1 MRIKIYHVLLML
13 CALGVISCV
22 RDEFTGKETGAK
34 EELLLQKAKLWYR
47 ENVEFAKSNASTGV
61 DVTRFTLDWEH
72 KDFMKNQSGNTI
84 ISVPIKSE
92 IPGYKTGVLNFLLTQ
107 EGVSLGVYKVYKES
121 TGSTDMAYYSGTG
134 QLIVK
139 GFYND
144 EKGTFLPDQLGIDV
158 GFRGGGY
165 HDIEEV
171 IIDGPQPQTPI
182 QTPGWEGSNPGNPPG
197 NGFPPYGPGWSS
209 GGGGGNGGNYT
220 VTPCQKT
227 KKIVNDPKLKPK
239 IDSLKIF
246 ALTAIKDE
254 IGYQQDTSGNINPAH
269 VNGEHHVDFMIDQN
283 SVGGIHNH
291 TLTGIHMFSPNDI
304 VSLLSFARVQNY
316 TLPAGSTIDNTGN
329 AFVGMISQSGSYY
342 ISFNGGSTALPP
354 QMTEA
359 EQNAYLIE
367 MNTAYR
373 KIYKAQLSTEG
384 KTEGDALSDVGLQK
398 LFFDITKQVGLDGKV
413 NLIKENSGNTSTI
426 QQNEAG
432 IPIPKPC

>member
-220 VTPCQKT
+220 VTPCGKT
-227 KKIVNDPKLKPK
+227 KTRLTDPNVKAKINELKTQ
-239 IDSLKIF
+239 S
-246 ALTAIKDE
+246 TQGGE
-254 IGYQQDTSGNINPAH
+254 IGVKFKANGTPSATITGEGHSVNLGDKTGYQ
-269 VNGEHHVDFMIDQN
+269 
-283 SVGGIHNH
+283 GGYHNH
-291 TLTGIHMFSPNDI
+291 TPTGIPMLSPPDI
-304 VSLLSFARVQNY
+304 DELLGFAKAQPTSNPENVK
-316 TLPAGSTIDNTGN
+316 
-329 AFVGMISQSGSYY
+329 
-342 ISFNGGSTALPP
+342 
-354 QMTEA
+354 
-359 EQNAYLIE
+359 NAYLGMVAPNGMHYVIQFNGTYQDAIKTFSQE
-367 MNTAYR
+367 DLDKLSKDYRDREKELSENLAYVD
-373 KIYKAQLSTEG
+373 YLG
-384 KTEGDALSDVGLQK
+384 ALNLNNKGLETLFFETLQK
-398 LFFDITKQVGLDGKV
+398 MCLDGKV
-413 NLIKENSGNTSTI
+413 NLQRIDTNSTS
-426 QQNEAG
+426 QNE
-432 IPIPKPC
+432 IVQNINLDSNNIPKSTPCQ